1 MFTKKDIKKNITLGG
16 VAYIRAINT
25 PEHFNRLQKEAA
37 EIFKDAKSK
46 AYAINQLSGKARE
59 DKKEELNNANYDPMK
74 PFLDRVMINLG
85 KNEFLECKIDF
96 NLKENQTLIHDIVTE
111 ITIKDGIVTKIT
123 MPNLKYAYG
132 D

>member
-1 MFTKKDIKKNITLGG
+1 MFTKKDMKKDITLGG

-25 PEHFNRLQKEAA
+25 PEHFNRIQQEAKD
-37 EIFKDAKSK
+37 IFKDAKSK
-46 AYAINQLSGKARE
+46 AYAINQLTGKDRE
-59 DKKEELNNANYDPMK
+59 AKKEEFNKENYDPMK
-74 PFLDRVMINLG
+74 PFLDRVMLNLG

-123 MPNLKYAYG
+123 IPNLKYAYG